1 MCIRDRDIVIGKII
15 APIGIRGEVKA
26 ICLTDFPERFD
37 KGNKVSLKIFEEPI
51 KTLLIETS
59 REHKDGFVI
68 KLEGINS
75 REEAECLRNT
85 ELVVDKSEVGK
96 LPEDSFYIFNL
107 IGLDVITDDGRN
119 VGKIVDVIHTGAN
132 DVYYT
137 DKKVCIP
144 ALKQVVLE
152 IDFTGKKMVIHPMPG
167 LIPDNI

>member
-1 MCIRDRDIVIGKII
+1 MSEDIVIGKII
-15 APIGIRGEVKA
+15 APIGVKGEVKA
-26 ICLTDFPERFD
+26 ICLTDFPERFE
-37 KGNKVSLKIFEEPI
+37 KGNKVSLNISGEP
-51 KTLLIETS
+51 KRTLLIETS

-75 REEAECLRNT
+75 REEADILRNT
-85 ELVVDKSEVGK
+85 ELVIGKNEVGK
-96 LPEDSFYIFNL
+96 LPDDSFYIFDL
-107 IGLDVITDDGRN
+107 IGLDVVTDEGRN

-152 IDFTGKKMVIHPMPG
+152 IDITGKKMLIHPMPG
-167 LIPDNI
+167 LIPDSI